1 MRNNSKK
8 TKLYGG
14 ISQNSEPFINPV
26 QVTESDI
33 VGKSKPNLKQIMSDK
48 WNKAKIAFGMAQPYI
63 DVASRVINAP
73 RDTLVNPIN
82 QQAKRAI
89 EDTATVYDNL
99 PDDLQRN
106 AFVRFAKGGVDRVN
120 NAVALFST
128 PSYDIPQTV
137 SDIATGAYQG
147 VKEFSKDPVGNI
159 ANYYTNEYNDPLIPM
174 DIFGGAAGVAEGVG
188 SLAKAGSIAKSISK
202 APIKNKTN
210 VLTNMNELP
219 KQSPIARATDANPVV
234 GEVKSF
240 EQIAKENPKPKT
252 TNNIA
257 KNNIAEDAEIL
268 SEGEIDKLQRKRL
281 TARAEEYA
289 KAQDAIM
296 QSLEEKFG
304 GRENLDNYLDAI
316 SSNMTPEEYNQWKT
330 AYLAHQKGV
339 LFGGNP
345 ADVLADISIKT
356 KIDPRLPFEGDV
368 GRYNTETGNIK
379 LAPDTFINKYNR
391 PFEGSFEK
399 DSNINALHHEMTHD
413 LNLQAELADAFN
425 KAEGTGIFSKEAEL
439 YNQRHGNPT
448 VGNESASFGFESTN
462 LDNQPLK
469 QGLIDEYYKR
479 GGYEHNLSNPE
490 MLNQRNLY
498 KQGISRFK
506 TLMESGMLKGD
517 DLRIL
522 NEQNLMRKFDPNYQ
536 SPLDTMNLKTF
547 DQIRNAGR
555 LQW

>member
-1 MRNNSKK
+1 MRNKPQK
-8 TKLYGG
+8 TTLYGG
-14 ISQNSEPFINPV
+14 ISNNDKPVIIPV
-26 QVTESDI
+26 QVSEDDI
-33 VGKSKPNLKQIMSDK
+33 NGKSKPKNFSWKASKNSKPDSYQSMIDKIEKYYKKADDYVKQ
-48 WNKAKIAFGMAQPYI
+48 NKF
-63 DVASRVINAP
+63 D
-73 RDTLVNPIN
+73 
-82 QQAKRAI
+82 I
-89 EDTATVYDNL
+89 ETARQN
-99 PDDLQRN
+99 
-106 AFVRFAKGGVDRVN
+106 VDM
-120 NAVALFST
+120 
-128 PSYDIPQTV
+128 I
-137 SDIATGAYQG
+137 
-147 VKEFSKDPVGNI
+147 
-159 ANYYTNEYNDPLIPM
+159 DPLNNLAVNTAARGNQLMEDFLHPITAIKNTAQSIGTIAQNPNLM
-174 DIFGGAAGVAEGVG
+174 VQAGKEWFSNPERDVVVPFDLGLGAAAIVEGG
-188 SLAKAGSIAKSISK
+188 QALGNMAKNISK
-202 APIKNKTN
+202 VPIKNNTN
-210 VLTNMNELP
+210 TLTNINELP

-240 EQIAKENPKPKT
+240 EQITKENPKPKT

-281 TARAEEYA
+281 TTRAEEYA

-345 ADVLADISIKT
+345 ADVLADRSIKT
-356 KIDPRLPFEGDV
+356 KIDPRLPLEGDV

-391 PFEGSFEK
+391 PFEGTFEK
-399 DSNINALHHEMTHD
+399 DSNINALHHEITHD
-413 LNLQAELADAFN
+413 LNLQAELANAFN

-498 KQGISRFK
+498 KQDIARYK
-506 TLMESGMLKGD
+506 ALMESGLLKPD

-522 NEQNLMRKFDPNYQ
+522 NEQNLMRRFDPAYQ

-547 DQIRNAGR
+547 EQIKDIGR
-555 LQW
+555 